1 MKKIIV
7 VTGGAGLLGRKH
19 AEAIAALGG
28 KPVILDTNLEA
39 GTICLVSIRVSHE
52 KISCLVFTVITTSSN
67 EAFPALSPNPF
78 IVHSTCLAP
87 FITADKEF
95 ATAKPRSL

>member
-1 MKKIIV
+1 M
-7 VTGGAGLLGRKH
+7 
-19 AEAIAALGG
+19 ALFGCTG
-28 KPVILDTNLEA
+28 KPVILDTSLEA
-39 GTICLVSIRVSHE
+39 GTMCFVLIRVSQG

-67 EAFPALSPNPF
+67 DALPALSPKPL

-95 ATAKPRSL
+95 ATAKPKSLWQ